1 MIVRAIILVLLIA
14 PVPISP
20 VVAEQA
26 PLSGGHQ
33 FAGALRAAESLP
45 RLYSLL
51 VSQDGQLVLEEYF
64 NGKGPDQTANIKSV
78 SKSLLSTLVGIAIDQ
93 GHIESVDQPISDFY
107 DELLTTDSDDARHS
121 ITIGNLLS
129 MQAGLETTSFYNYG
143 AWVQS
148 KDWVA
153 YALRQPL
160 LSQPGSRMHYST
172 GNTHV
177 LSDIL
182 PQATGKST
190 LQFAR
195 EVLAQPLGIELSAW
209 PTDPDGVYFGGNN
222 MELTP
227 RELIIFTMIRAGTS
241 F

>member
-1 MIVRAIILVLLIA
+1 MIVRAIIFVLLIA
-14 PVPISP
+14 PVPTSP

-26 PLSGGHQ
+26 PLPGGHQ
-33 FAGALRAAESLP
+33 FVGALRAAESLP

-51 VSQDGQLVLEEYF
+51 VSQDGQLILEEYF
-64 NGKGPDQTANIKSV
+64 NGKGPNQTANIKSV

-153 YALRQPL
+153 YALCNPSCPNPEAVCITAPAIRMC
-160 LSQPGSRMHYST
+160 SRTY
-172 GNTHV
+172 
-177 LSDIL
+177 
-182 PQATGKST
+182 
-190 LQFAR
+190 
-195 EVLAQPLGIELSAW
+195 
-209 PTDPDGVYFGGNN
+209 
-222 MELTP
+222 
-227 RELIIFTMIRAGTS
+227 
-241 F
+241 